1 VCVCVCVSALL
12 DNDDSDTDCQR
23 WCVCVCVCV
32 CQRCWTMMIPTP
44 TVNAGVCQ
52 RCWTNVVDID
62 CQRWC
67 VCVFVS
73 ACYCV
78 SVLLCQRAT
87 VSACSCAFSVQVA
100 SQEQSAL
107 VSGSDQGA
115 WNTHQGFSATDDPE
129 IWTEIVGGAAHT
141 TVVLAHKA
149 AYQQCSERRGA
160 CEGPSN
166 DAALQCQD
174 GAGRGRRSQVRK

>member
-1 VCVCVCVSALL
+1 MLL
-12 DNDDSDTDCQR
+12 TS
-23 WCVCVCVCV
+23 
-32 CQRCWTMMIPTP
+32 
-44 TVNAGVCQ
+44 TVNAGVCV
-52 RCWTNVVDID
+52 CL
-62 CQRWC
+62 CQRATVSVCYC
-67 VCVFVS
+67 VSVLLCQRATVS

>member
-1 VCVCVCVSALL
+1 
-12 DNDDSDTDCQR
+12 
-23 WCVCVCVCV
+23 
-32 CQRCWTMMIPTP
+32 MIPTP

-87 VSACSCAFSVQVA
+87 VSACYCVSVLLCQRATVSPCSCAFSVQVA